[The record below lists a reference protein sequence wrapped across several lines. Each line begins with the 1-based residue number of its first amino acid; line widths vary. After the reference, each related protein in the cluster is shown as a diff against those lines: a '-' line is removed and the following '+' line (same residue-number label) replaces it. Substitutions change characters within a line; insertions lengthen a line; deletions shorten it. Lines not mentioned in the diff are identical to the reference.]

1 MIDLHIHSL
10 FSDGTD
16 TPENIVKIAKSKRME
31 LIALTDH
38 NTFDGCKE
46 FQEACQKYMQD
57 ALLGNEISTDY
68 KGTEVH
74 LLAYYPI
81 DTDFSIPSFDK
92 LRKVNE
98 DFYKNKE
105 NQLDKIIENLK
116 EDIEVDLKEFKD
128 FIKGY
133 KNWNRNHLASYLLDK
148 GIVKTRTE
156 AFDKFLGDN
165 TKYFVENEKVN
176 LIDAIQMVN
185 ETNGICVIA
194 HPGEYNLSKD
204 EFEEMLFNV
213 SKDLNTIGIEMFHQ
227 ENTEQDMKDYFEISK
242 GIQNILHKKVLLTA
256 GSDFHGKNKDIKIG
270 QVCSFK
276 VKDDLEKILKA
287 TPDNVL
293 YFLENNNIKYSF
305 HEKVRYI
312 DAINLINKA
321 IKFDVLHTVDD
332 DKHIAVCTSDNR
344 WHKVPIDIAA
354 HMLMKDYDGYIT
366 VMNAVK
372 RKEIENDIDER

>member
-105 NQLDKIIENLK
+105 NQLDKIIEN
-116 EDIEVDLKEFKD
+116 LKEFKD

>member
-46 FQEACQKYMQD
+46 FQKACQKYMQD

-116 EDIEVDLKEFKD
+116 EDIDVDLKEFKD

-227 ENTEQDMKDYFEISK
+227 ENTEQDMKNYFEISK

-372 RKEIENDIDER
+372 RKEFENDIDER